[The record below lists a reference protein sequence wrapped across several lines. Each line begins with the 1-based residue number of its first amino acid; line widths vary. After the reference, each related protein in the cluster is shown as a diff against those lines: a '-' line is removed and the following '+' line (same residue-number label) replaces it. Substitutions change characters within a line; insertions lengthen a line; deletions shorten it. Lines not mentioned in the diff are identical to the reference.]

1 MKKTLAVF
9 MCLIF
14 CFSLAGCSKDNIE
27 KQNKE
32 AKEVLMKV
40 LEKEQTFT
48 AKTSVLSDKTTEQT
62 LEKYHFQT
70 FDNAYYSFVPAYYIF
85 VDCDTDNID
94 ELVILD
100 ALLYC
105 YLVLRYDGKKVYG
118 YNYAGIGDI
127 KKFKANG
134 TFEPK
139 LKDGEQKIAFL
150 KFDGYDF
157 EVVEKAYMNKN
168 ENKYLIDGKT
178 EDKDTVEKYFDNWF
192 ENTPN
197 ANWLKIEE

>member
-1 MKKTLAVF
+1 MKRFLAVILSF
-9 MCLIF
+9 ILCF
-14 CFSLAGCSKDNIE
+14 CFVGCGKDNIE

-48 AKTSVLSDKTTEQT
+48 AKTSVISDKTTEQT

-70 FDNAYYSFVPAYYIF
+70 VDNAYYSFVPAYYAY
-85 VDCDTDNID
+85 VDCDADNID

-100 ALLYC
+100 ARLYC
-105 YLVLRYDGKKVYG
+105 YLVLRYDGKKVCG

-134 TFEPK
+134 SFEPK
-139 LKDGEQKIAFL
+139 HKDGEQKIACLNFN
-150 KFDGYDF
+150 GYDF
-157 EVVEKAYMNKN
+157 KIVEKAYMNKS
-168 ENKYLIDGKT
+168 ENKYLIDDKT
-178 EDKDTVEKYFDNWF
+178 EDKNIVEKYFDDWNK
-192 ENTPN
+192 NALN
-197 ANWLKIEE
+197 ANWIKIEE

>member
-1 MKKTLAVF
+1 M
-9 MCLIF
+9 
-14 CFSLAGCSKDNIE
+14 
-27 KQNKE
+27 
-32 AKEVLMKV
+32 VLQYK
-40 LEKEQTFT
+40 QTFT
-48 AKTSVLSDKTTEQT
+48 AKTSVISDKTTEQT
-62 LEKYHFQT
+62 LDKYHFQT
-70 FDNAYYSFVPAYYIF
+70 VDNAYYSFVPAYYIF
-85 VDCDTDNID
+85 VDCDTDDID

-105 YLVLRYDGKKVYG
+105 YLVLRYDGEKVYG

-127 KKFKANG
+127 KKFKADG
-134 TFEPK
+134 SFEPK

-178 EDKDTVEKYFDNWF
+178 HKKDIVEKYFDDWNK
-192 ENTPN
+192 NAPN
-197 ANWLKIEE
+197 ANWIKIEE

>member
-14 CFSLAGCSKDNIE
+14 CFSLVGCSKDNIE

-70 FDNAYYSFVPAYYIF
+70 FDNAYYSFVPALNCQSEVRIF
-85 VDCDTDNID
+85 
-94 ELVILD
+94 E
-100 ALLYC
+100 
-105 YLVLRYDGKKVYG
+105 
-118 YNYAGIGDI
+118 
-127 KKFKANG
+127 
-134 TFEPK
+134 
-139 LKDGEQKIAFL
+139 
-150 KFDGYDF
+150 
-157 EVVEKAYMNKN
+157 
-168 ENKYLIDGKT
+168 
-178 EDKDTVEKYFDNWF
+178 
-192 ENTPN
+192 
-197 ANWLKIEE
+197 

>member
-1 MKKTLAVF
+1 M
-9 MCLIF
+9 
-14 CFSLAGCSKDNIE
+14 
-27 KQNKE
+27 
-32 AKEVLMKV
+32 
-40 LEKEQTFT
+40 
-48 AKTSVLSDKTTEQT
+48 
-62 LEKYHFQT
+62 
-70 FDNAYYSFVPAYYIF
+70 
-85 VDCDTDNID
+85 DCDTDNID

-127 KKFKANG
+127 KIFKANG

-178 EDKDTVEKYFDNWF
+178 HKKDIVEKYFDDWNK
-192 ENTPN
+192 NAPN
-197 ANWLKIEE
+197 ANWIKIEE